1 MERERPDSQKQHR
14 ADTPVAPTMASTQ
27 NRPRPTRDRLT
38 GLGEKEDALKT
49 PMCNADMA
57 DVMTLY
63 PGRRKKKKEG
73 AFPDLSPAFPVRS
86 GPSICMHDLISFSMQ
101 LDPGFHRF
109 AWHGADMTHLFY
121 PLLASSPALPLS
133 RQKQHSMAVFRCFVK
148 KICDKILLI

>member
-38 GLGEKEDALKT
+38 GLGAKEDALKT

-63 PGRRKKKKEG
+63 PGRRKKKKKEG
-73 AFPDLSPAFPVRS
+73 AFPISRLLFPS
-86 GPSICMHDLISFSMQ
+86 
-101 LDPGFHRF
+101 DPVHQY
-109 AWHGADMTHLFY
+109 ACT
-121 PLLASSPALPLS
+121 
-133 RQKQHSMAVFRCFVK
+133 
-148 KICDKILLI
+148 I